1 MDVHDQMCTAAG
13 VQALAKEWW
22 VCDITA
28 ETAEELS
35 AQYIK
40 ERKKPHEKNV
50 REGKATSALS
60 AGQLVWLKYMLNMAG
75 LLPVGDNPV
84 TDDTPTPV
92 TAVLHIGFLSVPE
105 TDEML
110 GRLNNE
116 HRRHECNDPAR
127 SKMFETAQRQDVI
140 AIDRTAAIV
149 SKPKGG

>member
-22 VCDITA
+22 VCDIAA
-28 ETAEELS
+28 ETAEKLS

-105 TDEML
+105 TYEML

-127 SKMFETAQRQDVI
+127 SKMFETAQRQDVT

-149 SKPKGG
+149 SKPKGD